1 MAEFE
6 DDLSRT
12 IVDCEVNSSAWTL
25 MHRYNKAT
33 ELIDSVLNVSETAMA
48 WLSSPHAY
56 QNSVQPGQL
65 VPRRVWQTYCAF
77 MLITCCRFLIIHM
90 FDAVCILA

>member
-48 WLSSPHAY
+48 WLSSPHACMNFTKTVY
-56 QNSVQPGQL
+56 SLVSLFLDECGKHTVPSCSQP
-65 VPRRVWQTYCAF
+65 A
-77 MLITCCRFLIIHM
+77 
-90 FDAVCILA
+90 AVS